1 MSLADCVFEWPN
13 RKVKMHEVFRDQLV
27 TTFEILKL
35 EEFEQLKVKFS
46 SAMNDLT
53 DKPIN
58 QSFERSV
65 FKETLMPLFQMAAHE
80 KL

>member
-53 DKPIN
+53 NKPIN
-58 QSFERSV
+58 QSFERGV